1 MHIDLR
7 QLRHFIALVEH
18 RSFVAAA
25 AAVNLSQSAFSRSI
39 QALEHS
45 AGFQLID
52 RASKDLPPTKQGLV
66 VLEHARRLIR
76 EAQELNN
83 EIGRLGGAEIGTL
96 RFGCGPAPA
105 GQLVPKAVGQFI
117 ADYPKARVHFQVD
130 NWQDLNQ
137 RLISEDIE
145 FFVADTR
152 RFEADPDYRITR
164 LRPQRMIFCC
174 RADHPLAQQQAI
186 TCEALFSYPLA
197 TTFRPP
203 NIRKL
208 LTEYSGRRDF
218 MPQVE
223 CEHTYA
229 LLNVVMH
236 SDAIAIGNA
245 LNLEPYFL
253 KGELHPLTPVDMPEH
268 LDEMHT
274 RYGIVSRNARSLSSL
289 AKAMIERIEHVDQS
303 LTEHLTGLSAERI
316 GV

>member
-7 QLRHFIALVEH
+7 QLRHFIALAEH

-45 AGFQLID
+45 TGFQLVD
-52 RASKDLPPTKQGLV
+52 RASKELPPTQQGLV

-83 EIGRLGGAEIGTL
+83 EIGRLNGAEIGTL

-105 GQLVPKAVGQFI
+105 GQLVPRAVALFI
-117 ADYPKARVHFQVD
+117 AEYPKAKVHFQVD

-164 LRPQRMIFCC
+164 LRAQRMRFYC
-174 RADHPLAQQQAI
+174 RADHPLAQQASV
-186 TCEALFSYPLA
+186 TCKELFGYPLA

-208 LTEYSGRRDF
+208 LAEYSGRRDF
-218 MPQVE
+218 VPQVE

-229 LLNVVMH
+229 LLNVVRH

-245 LNLEPYFL
+245 MNPEPALFTA
-253 KGELHPLTPVDMPEH
+253 ELHWLQPVDLPPH
-268 LDEMHT
+268 LEEMNT

-289 AKAMIERIEHVDQS
+289 AKAMIGLIEKTDLHLADHLSGVPMPHV
-303 LTEHLTGLSAERI
+303 

>member
-52 RASKDLPPTKQGLV
+52 RAARELPPTQQGLV
-66 VLEHARRLIR
+66 VLEHARRLVR
-76 EAQELNN
+76 EAQILDN
-83 EIGRLGGAEIGTL
+83 EIGRLNGAEIGTL

-105 GQLVPKAVGQFI
+105 GQLVPQAVARFI
-117 ADYPKARVHFQVD
+117 ADYPKTRVHFQVD
-130 NWQDLNQ
+130 HWQDLNQ
-137 RLISEDIE
+137 RLVSEDIE

-164 LRPQRMIFCC
+164 LRPQRMTFYC
-174 RADHPLAQQQAI
+174 RSGHPLMQQASV
-186 TCEALFSYPLA
+186 TCEALFAYPLA

-218 MPQVE
+218 IPQVE
-223 CEHTYA
+223 CEHTHA
-229 LLNVVMH
+229 LLNVVRH
-236 SDAIAIGNA
+236 SDAIGISSA
-245 LNLEPYFL
+245 LSLESYCL
-253 KGELHPLTPVDMPEH
+253 LGELCSLHPHDMPEH
-268 LDEMHT
+268 LDELHT
-274 RYGIVSRNARSLSSL
+274 RYGIVSRQARSLSSL
-289 AKAMIERIEHVDQS
+289 AKAMINHIETVDRH
-303 LTEHLTGLSAERI
+303 LAEHLTGLPAERI